1 MSCISDIVAYILAT
15 IGGRSCMSRPDTG
28 TYRLYPENGAEF
40 CRGNDNRR
48 FGEMFQVAGDNFR
61 AIFGEG
67 GTVEHLVL
75 WVRNWGVGFGW
86 RYPDGVSHDKFQKC
100 IYVCLVKGK
109 LLSPEDLSVFF
120 DNATGNNGCER
131 TIDQF
136 AKNPHR
142 RRVLAET
149 PKCRHQNIGEVI
161 AKPRR

>member
-1 MSCISDIVAYILAT
+1 MLRSVAEA
-15 IGGRSCMSRPDTG
+15 C
-28 TYRLYPENGAEF
+28 RLYPENGAEF

-75 WVRNWGVGFGW
+75 WVCNWGVGFGW

-109 LLSPEDLSVFF
+109 LLSHEDFSVFF

-131 TIDQF
+131 TIDQC
-136 AKNPHR
+136 AKGGVSLPKLQNADTRTLVSITAEIIGRPFRDEMPQSQR
-142 RRVLAET
+142 RSL
-149 PKCRHQNIGEVI
+149 P
-161 AKPRR
+161 